1 MGQLVYWTSFYTSS
15 PQVAG
20 ENTGIGSVL
29 ANKGGIIATLT
40 LRSTRL
46 SFLTCHLEA
55 HEGIAH
61 FNNRNKNLIEILGG
75 AKPHPDYYMMDA
87 SIYSHHM
94 FVCGDLN
101 YRTRFNGEAN
111 DKSKSSSRKELNNS
125 KRGDEDEPD
134 NGSGYSQAMA
144 LIGDKNWS
152 DLYAADELCMALKKK
167 ECLVGFET
175 LPCDFSPTF
184 KVAREEGYVYN
195 EKRTPR

>member
-1 MGQLVYWTSFYTSS
+1 MLFLQ
-15 PQVAG
+15 
-20 ENTGIGSVL
+20 
-29 ANKGGIIATLT
+29 GGIIATLT

-55 HEGIAH
+55 HEGLTH
-61 FNNRNKNLIEILGG
+61 YNNRNKNLIEILAG

-87 SIYSHHM
+87 TVYSHHM

-101 YRTRFNGEAN
+101 YRSRFNSESNNRTG
-111 DKSKSSSRKELNNS
+111 KVTRKNSIGKIADGRLTLVRRNSNN
-125 KRGDEDEPD
+125 ENDEPD
-134 NGSGYSQAMA
+134 NGGGYAQAIK
-144 LIGDKNWS
+144 LIEEEKYNE
-152 DLYAADELCMALKKK
+152 LYDVDELCMALKKK

-175 LPCDFSPTF
+175 LPCNFSPTF